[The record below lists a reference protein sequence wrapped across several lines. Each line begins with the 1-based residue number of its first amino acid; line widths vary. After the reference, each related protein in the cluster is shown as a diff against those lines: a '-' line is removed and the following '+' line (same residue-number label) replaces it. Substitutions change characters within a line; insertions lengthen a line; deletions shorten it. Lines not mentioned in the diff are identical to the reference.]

1 MGESLFEFLFKYRPL
16 LFERG
21 EILLAAPRLAWL
33 AAVLAAAALAF
44 TALSYTRVK
53 GKTRPVDRAVLIA
66 FRGAALALIAFC
78 LFRPTLVVSTAVPQ
92 RNFVGVLV
100 DDSRSMQVADR
111 GDETRATAVQRA
123 LAPDGELFRALSE
136 RFLVRTFRFS
146 STAERVDDVTQLTFA
161 GEETRLGRALDRV
174 REELSAV
181 PLAGLVLVTDGA
193 DNSDDAL
200 TEPLLAL
207 RAANV
212 PVYTVGVGRERFTKD
227 IEVTRVETPR
237 TALQGSS
244 LVVDLVVTQ
253 SGYAGETVPLQVE
266 DAGRIVARQDIRL
279 PRDGEA
285 TTVRVHFKAE
295 EPGART
301 FRFYIPPR
309 PGEMVAQNNEQH
321 ALIVVE
327 RRREKIL
334 YLEGEPR
341 FEVKF
346 LRRAVADDEN
356 LQVVVLQR
364 TAENKF
370 LRLDVDDAEELAAGF
385 PRTREELFRY
395 RALILGNV
403 EASFFTHDQL
413 QMIADFVDQ
422 RGGGLLVLGGRRALA
437 EGGYAGTPVADVLP
451 IVLDPADREERGST
465 YYVEVK
471 PVPTRAGQ
479 VHPAVQIA
487 PTPEESRQRWQA
499 LPPVSVVNR
508 VRGLKPGAT
517 ALLMGSPVGG
527 GDEAVIL
534 AHQRYGRGSVLALP
548 VQDTWQWQFHADVP
562 LDDLSH
568 ETFWRQ
574 ILRWLVTGV
583 PRQVDVRTPRDRV
596 APGEPVIIT
605 ADVRDAT
612 YIELNGA
619 TVTAHVAGPAGIAFD
634 VPLEWTVD
642 RDGEYRGSF
651 TPPEPGLYEVRVRA
665 QHDDAVIEGT
675 AWVEA
680 APPVAEYF
688 GAQMR
693 ASLLRRIADETGGR
707 FYTLDDVATLPEDIR
722 YTERGTTVQEQKDL
736 WDMPI
741 VFLLLVGLIGAEWTY
756 RRLRGLI

>member
-21 EILLAAPRLAWL
+21 EVVLAAPRVAWL
-33 AAVLAAAALAF
+33 AAVLALGVLAF
-44 TALSYTRVK
+44 AALSYTRVK
-53 GKTRPVDRAVLIA
+53 GKTRPVDRVVLTA

-111 GDETRATAVQRA
+111 GDEPRSAAVQRA
-123 LAPDGELFRALSE
+123 LAPDGELLAALSE

-146 STAERVDDVTQLTFA
+146 STAERVDDVTRLAFA
-161 GEETRLGRALDRV
+161 GEETRVGNALDRA

-227 IEVTRVETPR
+227 IELSRVETPR

-266 DAGRIVARQDIRL
+266 DAGRIIARQDVRL

-301 FRFYIPPR
+301 FRFHIPPR

-327 RRREKIL
+327 KRREKIL
-334 YLEGEPR
+334 YFEGEPR

-385 PRTREELFRY
+385 PRTREELFQY
-395 RALILGNV
+395 RALILGSV
-403 EASFFTHDQL
+403 EAAFFTHDQL

-451 IVLDPADREERGST
+451 IVLDAADREERGST
-465 YYVEVK
+465 YFTELK
-471 PVPTRAGQ
+471 PVPTRTGQ
-479 VHPAVQIA
+479 GHPAIQIA
-487 PTPEESRQRWQA
+487 PTPEESRQRWQE
-499 LPPVSVVNR
+499 LPPVSAVNR

-517 ALLMGSPVGG
+517 ALLTGSPVNGG
-527 GDEAVIL
+527 SEAVIL
-534 AHQRYGRGSVLALP
+534 AHQRYGRGNVIALP

-562 LDDLSH
+562 LEDLSH

-574 ILRWLVTGV
+574 LLRWLVTGV
-583 PRQVDVRTPRDRV
+583 PRQVDVRMPRDRV
-596 APGEPVIIT
+596 APGEPIIIT
-605 ADVRDAT
+605 ADIRDGT
-612 YIELNGA
+612 YLELNGA
-619 TVTAHVAGPAGIAFD
+619 SVTAQVAGPAGIAFD
-634 VPLEWTVD
+634 IPLEWTVD

-665 QHDDAVIEGT
+665 QHDDAVLEGST
-675 AWVEA
+675 WVEA

-693 ASLLRRIADETGGR
+693 APLLRRIADETGGR
-707 FYTLDDVATLPEDIR
+707 FYTLDDLATLPEDIR

-741 VFLLLVGLIGAEWTY
+741 VFLLLVGLVGAEWTY